1 VNWARSRACPWRSCS
16 SSCFADAFAQAISY
30 ALQYGVPLQA
40 LVDKFSHARFE
51 PSGMTKNPEIRFA
64 KSIVDYIFR
73 WLATKFLSPEAQYR
87 AGVNIEEPNGSG
99 SGIGDPGSGGSP
111 AHAAPKVTIAV
122 PKVETKPSSFAAI
135 QNQEDAPPCST
146 CGSIMIRSGS
156 CYKCTNCGTTSGC
169 A

>member
-1 VNWARSRACPWRSCS
+1 V
-16 SSCFADAFAQAISY
+16 
-30 ALQYGVPLQA
+30 

-73 WLATKFLSPEAQYR
+73 WLATKFLSPEAQFHV
-87 AGVNIEEPNGSG
+87 GVNVKEPGRRRG
-99 SGIGDPGSGGSP
+99 ARCETPAEKPVGADIHGGP
-111 AHAAPKVTIAV
+111 KPVAAAKPK
-122 PKVETKPSSFAAI
+122 SSEFAAMR
-135 QNQEDAPPCST
+135 NQEDAPPCST

-156 CYKCTNCGTTSGC
+156 CYKCANCGTTSGC

>member
-1 VNWARSRACPWRSCS
+1 V
-16 SSCFADAFAQAISY
+16 
-30 ALQYGVPLQA
+30 

-87 AGVNIEEPNGSG
+87 AGVNIEQPAESSDEGARGKGHGGRVGLGSRPQSSGNASSAATGASPGGSG
-99 SGIGDPGSGGSP
+99 FTRTDQKTE
-111 AHAAPKVTIAV
+111 AR
-122 PKVETKPSSFAAI
+122 PSSFAAI

-156 CYKCTNCGTTSGC
+156 CYKCTPCGTTSGC